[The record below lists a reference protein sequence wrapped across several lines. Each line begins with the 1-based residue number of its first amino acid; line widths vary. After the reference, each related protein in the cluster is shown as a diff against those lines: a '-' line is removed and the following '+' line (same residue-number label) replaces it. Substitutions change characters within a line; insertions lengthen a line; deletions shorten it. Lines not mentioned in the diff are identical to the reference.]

1 MSGYSVD
8 LRRRIVSA
16 VESGMSKAQAARTF
30 SASLSSVKRC
40 VNKAEKGES
49 LAPKKRPGS
58 APKLDEKARRLLED
72 DLRERPYLTL
82 QDRCEYIEVMTGLSV
97 SHPTMCRAIARI
109 GATRKRG
116 ASRHRA
122 RGVRRGSLAG
132 DGGRGGGTPERLIFV
147 DECGTHTS
155 LGPIYGY
162 APRGERLLLSVP
174 PRKRGKN
181 TTLLSSMTL
190 SGMGPSLV
198 AEGATTARVF
208 EAYVEKVLVP
218 SLRAGQIVV
227 VDNLGA
233 HRPKRI
239 RELIEQQGCELV
251 YLPAY
256 SPDYNP
262 IEEAFAKI
270 KNLLRKAAARSKEV
284 LVEAIGAAL
293 SAVTAADARGSF
305 EHAGYRP
312 TAHLQ

>member
-1 MSGYSVD
+1 MVA
-8 LRRRIVSA
+8 A
-16 VESGMSKAQAARTF
+16 VVE
-30 SASLSSVKRC
+30 
-40 VNKAEKGES
+40 
-49 LAPKKRPGS
+49 
-58 APKLDEKARRLLED
+58 
-72 DLRERPYLTL
+72 
-82 QDRCEYIEVMTGLSV
+82 
-97 SHPTMCRAIARI
+97 
-109 GATRKRG
+109 
-116 ASRHRA
+116 
-122 RGVRRGSLAG
+122 
-132 DGGRGGGTPERLIFV
+132 PERLIFV

-174 PRKRGKN
+174 RKRGKN

-198 AEGATTARVF
+198 VEGATTARVF

-239 RELIEQQGCELV
+239 RELIEQQGCEFV

-293 SAVTAADARGSF
+293 SAVTAADARGFF

>member
-1 MSGYSVD
+1 MVA
-8 LRRRIVSA
+8 A
-16 VESGMSKAQAARTF
+16 VVE
-30 SASLSSVKRC
+30 
-40 VNKAEKGES
+40 
-49 LAPKKRPGS
+49 
-58 APKLDEKARRLLED
+58 
-72 DLRERPYLTL
+72 
-82 QDRCEYIEVMTGLSV
+82 
-97 SHPTMCRAIARI
+97 
-109 GATRKRG
+109 
-116 ASRHRA
+116 
-122 RGVRRGSLAG
+122 
-132 DGGRGGGTPERLIFV
+132 PERLIFV

-174 PRKRGKN
+174 RKRGKN

-198 AEGATTARVF
+198 VEGATTARVF

-227 VDNLGA
+227 VDNNLGA

-293 SAVTAADARGSF
+293 SAVTAADARGFF

-312 TAHLQ
+312 TAQLL